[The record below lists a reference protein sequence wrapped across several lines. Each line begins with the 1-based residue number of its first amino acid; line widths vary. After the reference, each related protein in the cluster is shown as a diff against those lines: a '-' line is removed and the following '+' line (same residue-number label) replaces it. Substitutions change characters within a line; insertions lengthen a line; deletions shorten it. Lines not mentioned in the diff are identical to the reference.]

1 MCLGLQLPGQTSL
14 LFFPLF
20 LTKIHLLWPFKP
32 HPPPFIHVQHTL
44 PQSFVLALFI
54 FVYLLQH
61 VSMLLHFIHVAIQRA
76 HTCRYL
82 TLLSM
87 QNEMVPELLFI
98 TSLASSSFPPPL
110 VFPFLPPSFF
120 FSPFLSFFFP
130 SFPSFF
136 LSFSN
141 LEALNLGARERAK
154 SKVLLQNHPQRY
166 QTKFKKLLV
175 TSHNE

>member
-98 TSLASSSFPPPL
+98 TYLASSSFPPPL
-110 VFPFLPPSFF
+110 SFPSSPLPFSFLPS
-120 FSPFLSFFFP
+120 FLSFFPP
-130 SFPSFF
+130 SLLSFF
-136 LSFSN
+136 LFQIWRH
-141 LEALNLGARERAK
+141 LTLVQGKEQRAK
-154 SKVLLQNHPQRY
+154 SFYKIIHSGTRQNLRSY
-166 QTKFKKLLV
+166 
-175 TSHNE
+175 